1 MSNPTK
7 KNYLY
12 MFLWCTH
19 FLWNKNSDSI
29 LLLPTQ
35 FSKIRI
41 KTGTFSCAEFHDLK
55 PRLSFKWCSL
65 NVYSPSPD
73 SCVHQRNLYSV
84 LVLLRDKIQGDFF
97 LQVEFFTGP
106 PLDFLSTKFLYNRQ
120 HLEKFSAKL
129 NGILKIENLGGTSK
143 KSHPVTELTLNF
155 ICTNLFI
162 RSGT

>member
-1 MSNPTK
+1 MVGFCQLVELQQWRVCDQLGYPFYLLKRGNKISKSGDIVFKNNLSNPK
-7 KNYLY
+7 KKKLY
-12 MFLWCTH
+12 WFLLCTY

-41 KTGTFSCAEFHDLK
+41 ITGTFSCAEFHDLK

-97 LQVEFFTGP
+97 YRLSFLLVP
-106 PLDFLSTKFLYNRQ
+106 P
-120 HLEKFSAKL
+120 
-129 NGILKIENLGGTSK
+129 
-143 KSHPVTELTLNF
+143 
-155 ICTNLFI
+155 
-162 RSGT
+162 